1 VSSPGGAK
9 RLTKSHDR
17 KLGGVAGG
25 VAEYLDT
32 DPTIVRVLWAI
43 ALFVGPVGGAA
54 LIGYIIMWF
63 IVPDAEGAP
72 PATTTAAREGS
83 TGGPDAT
90 LILGVVI
97 LALGMLM
104 LFRTAWVWTSWL
116 GWAGGGLIWPAV
128 LIGIGAYVIFSS
140 RGRD

>member
-1 VSSPGGAK
+1 MSSPGGAR

-17 KLGGVAGG
+17 RLGGVAGG

-32 DPTIVRVLWAI
+32 DPTIVRVLWAV
-43 ALFVGPVGGAA
+43 ALFIGPLGGAA
-54 LIGYIIMWF
+54 LIGYIVMWF
-63 IVPDAEGAP
+63 IVPEPEGTAP
-72 PATTTAAREGS
+72 VSTAAPGEAGS
-83 TGGPDAT
+83 GGIDGT
-90 LILGVVI
+90 LILGVII

-104 LFRTAWVWTSWL
+104 LLRTSWVWTSWL
-116 GWAGGGLIWPAV
+116 GWAGGGLIWPVV